1 MSNVKQIDR
10 HKRGSATRPY
20 GKRLSDGDAE
30 LLQYAHALFLIL
42 FPRQPEVVLVF
53 HDVSQHRP
61 TQEHHVLAPGR
72 VLDPDLEFLWG
83 Y

>member
-1 MSNVKQIDR
+1 MQ
-10 HKRGSATRPY
+10 GSWDAFFREAHPC
-20 GKRLSDGDAE
+20 LSDGDAE
-30 LLQYAHALFLIL
+30 LLQNAHALFLIL
-42 FPRQPEVVLVF
+42 LPRQPEVVLVF

-61 TQEHHVLAPGR
+61 TQKHHVLAAGR